1 MDGKK
6 ISFLLSS
13 NKNLLSSIKKRF
25 TNANVLEQNGFE
37 DLQKYI
43 FLKKLKSDT
52 ESQILRVSL
61 FLKSLHKNHKLIPN
75 ENKEEDLKDII
86 RILKINPENKE
97 RKEILKLINFF
108 ASVELNK
115 LFEFP
120 NFSEQVMEKLIVY
133 CCINS
138 KTKMFKRNSIIYNI
152 GDKFDK
158 FYILMSGKVGVYKTI
173 KKSVN
178 MSGFSYFQYIYDL
191 YLKKEQYLLKI
202 ILQENYKLFPIDESM
217 MDYLNIKL
225 AKYLINNF
233 QNKKE
238 YINIFDSKEDILKMC
253 YINPSDFPNINEN
266 VGPEENIESNSIYR
280 LLSRIKDENNIHI
293 YEYLLI
299 ELYTDKQILE
309 KFNNNDIIKNYK
321 LTNTHIHYKYN
332 ITPPRQYSLK
342 TLSET
347 YVCYFDLEEYIYY
360 FIEIYRIYMHEQAS
374 FLINNFIFN
383 KIVKHFENHY
393 FDFFEYEEI
402 KANEYLFKEN
412 GQVEYIYILKKG
424 KVELSINKN
433 IFKIQDLINKLSKNL
448 ESSNSSTTKDKRE
461 LNFKVKEIELE
472 KVIAGEDENKKWD
485 ENKKEML
492 VVLEQNE
499 TIGIECLYLDI
510 NYFYDAKIGNKD
522 SRFYKIRKD
531 NLMKIF
537 DIEHYTGINLDYQKE
552 AKRKI
557 NFFLLRLINLTKVKI
572 NCIKS
577 KKFHNLIN
585 DYYQINKGRNYRKVK
600 LDLKYKKAN
609 LRLKSL
615 DEPNDISNIIK
626 KNKNSNESLNNAENI
641 FLLTDAENKDINKS
655 SKRPK
660 LRFKTKKNSLIIK
673 RNNTDYNINVNEKE
687 NIKNNKRFPRITL
700 NNQVFLSLKKEEI
713 LVNKLNQKLSNDN
726 LFFTKI
732 NKDNKRFQ
740 NLKLIEKIK
749 TLKFNNSY
757 NGNIYDD
764 WKTFHININIDHD
777 SHRKKLNKINWYKN
791 IDIFPFNS
799 EESKEK
805 INNKFSYGIQVDK
818 KRVTFIKD
826 KIFYKNNI

>member
-6 ISFLLSS
+6 ISFLLNS

-25 TNANVLEQNGFE
+25 TNAKVLEQNGFE

-86 RILKINPENKE
+86 RILKINSENKE

-108 ASVELNK
+108 ASIGLNK

-120 NFSEQVMEKLIVY
+120 NFNEQVIEKLIVY

-152 GDKFDK
+152 GDKFEK
-158 FYILMSGKVGVYKTI
+158 FYILISGKVGMYKTI

-191 YLKKEQYLLKI
+191 FLKKEQYLLKI

-233 QNKKE
+233 QNKTE

-253 YINPSDFPNINEN
+253 YINPNDFPNINEN
-266 VGPEENIESNSIYR
+266 VAPEENIESNSIYG

-347 YVCYFDLEEYIYY
+347 YVCYFDLEEYIYF

-393 FDFFEYEEI
+393 FDFFEYEEV

-412 GQVEYIYILKKG
+412 EPIEYIYLLKKG

-641 FLLTDAENKDINKS
+641 FLLTDAENKDINIS
-655 SKRPK
+655 NKRPK
-660 LRFKTKKNSLIIK
+660 LWFKTKKNSLIIK
-673 RNNTDYNINVNEKE
+673 RNNTDYNINFNEKE

-732 NKDNKRFQ
+732 NKDNKRIQ

-749 TLKFNNSY
+749 ALKTNNSY
-757 NGNIYDD
+757 CGDIYDN

>member
-43 FLKKLKSDT
+43 FLKKLKFDT

-86 RILKINPENKE
+86 RILKINSENKE

-108 ASVELNK
+108 ASIGLSK

-120 NFSEQVMEKLIVY
+120 NFSEQVIDKLIVY

-158 FYILMSGKVGVYKTI
+158 FYILMSGKVGMYKTI

-266 VGPEENIESNSIYR
+266 VDPEENIDINSIYG

-360 FIEIYRIYMHEQAS
+360 FIEIFRIYMHEQAS
-374 FLINNFIFN
+374 FIINNFIFN

-412 GQVEYIYILKKG
+412 EPIEYIYLLKKG
-424 KVELSINKN
+424 KVEISINKN

-448 ESSNSSTTKDKRE
+448 ESSNGSTTKDKRD
-461 LNFKVKEIELE
+461 LNSKVKEIELE

-492 VVLEQNE
+492 VILEQNE

-510 NYFYDAKIGNKD
+510 NYFYDAKIGNKNA
-522 SRFYKIRKD
+522 RFYKIRKD

-537 DIEHYTGINLDYQKE
+537 DTEHYTGINLDYQKE

-585 DYYQINKGRNYRKVK
+585 DYNQINKGRNYRKVK

-641 FLLTDAENKDINKS
+641 FLLTDAENKDINIS
-655 SKRPK
+655 NKRPK

-673 RNNTDYNINVNEKE
+673 RNNTDYNINFNEKE

-749 TLKFNNSY
+749 ALKTNNSY
-757 NGNIYDD
+757 CGDIYDN

>member
-6 ISFLLSS
+6 INFLLNS
-13 NKNLLSSIKKRF
+13 NKNLLYSIKKRF
-25 TNANVLEQNGFE
+25 TNANVFEQNVFE

-43 FLKKLKSDT
+43 FLKKIKSDT

-61 FLKSLHKNHKLIPN
+61 FLKSLHKNYKLIPI

-108 ASVELNK
+108 VSVGINK

-120 NFSEQVMEKLIVY
+120 NFSEQVIEKLLVY

-158 FYILMSGKVGVYKTI
+158 FYILMSGKVGMYKTI

-191 YLKKEQYLLKI
+191 YLKKERYLLKI

-238 YINIFDSKEDILKMC
+238 YFNIFDSKEDILKMC
-253 YINPSDFPNINEN
+253 YINPSDFPNINVN
-266 VGPEENIESNSIYR
+266 VDPEEKIESNSIYG
-280 LLSRIKDENNIHI
+280 LLSKIKDENNIHI

-347 YVCYFDLEEYIYY
+347 YVCYFDLEEYIYF

-393 FDFFEYEEI
+393 FDFFEYEEV

-412 GQVEYIYILKKG
+412 EPIEYIYLLKKG

-448 ESSNSSTTKDKRE
+448 ESSNDSTTKDKRD
-461 LNFKVKEIELE
+461 LNSKVKEIELE

-492 VVLEQNE
+492 VILEQNE

-510 NYFYDAKIGNKD
+510 NYFYDAKIGNKNA
-522 SRFYKIRKD
+522 RFYKIRKD

-537 DIEHYTGINLDYQKE
+537 DTEHYTGINLDYQKE

-585 DYYQINKGRNYRKVK
+585 DYNQINKGRNYRKVK

-615 DEPNDISNIIK
+615 DEQNDNSNIINQ
-626 KNKNSNESLNNAENI
+626 NKNSNESLTNAENI

-687 NIKNNKRFPRITL
+687 IITNHKRFPRIM

-749 TLKFNNSY
+749 ALKTNNSY
-757 NGNIYDD
+757 CGDIYDN

>member
-1 MDGKK
+1 
-6 ISFLLSS
+6 
-13 NKNLLSSIKKRF
+13 
-25 TNANVLEQNGFE
+25 
-37 DLQKYI
+37 
-43 FLKKLKSDT
+43 
-52 ESQILRVSL
+52 
-61 FLKSLHKNHKLIPN
+61 
-75 ENKEEDLKDII
+75 
-86 RILKINPENKE
+86 
-97 RKEILKLINFF
+97 
-108 ASVELNK
+108 
-115 LFEFP
+115 
-120 NFSEQVMEKLIVY
+120 
-133 CCINS
+133 
-138 KTKMFKRNSIIYNI
+138 
-152 GDKFDK
+152 
-158 FYILMSGKVGVYKTI
+158 
-173 KKSVN
+173 

-191 YLKKEQYLLKI
+191 FLKKEQYLLKI

-233 QNKKE
+233 QNKTE

-253 YINPSDFPNINEN
+253 YINPNDFPNINEN
-266 VGPEENIESNSIYR
+266 VAPEENIESNSIYG

-347 YVCYFDLEEYIYY
+347 YVCYFDLEEYIYF

-393 FDFFEYEEI
+393 FDFFEYEEV

-412 GQVEYIYILKKG
+412 EPIEYIYLLKKG

-461 LNFKVKEIELE
+461 LNFNVKEIELE

-626 KNKNSNESLNNAENI
+626 KKI
-641 FLLTDAENKDINKS
+641 ITM
-655 SKRPK
+655 
-660 LRFKTKKNSLIIK
+660 LIQIK
-673 RNNTDYNINVNEKE
+673 
-687 NIKNNKRFPRITL
+687 
-700 NNQVFLSLKKEEI
+700 
-713 LVNKLNQKLSNDN
+713 
-726 LFFTKI
+726 
-732 NKDNKRFQ
+732 
-740 NLKLIEKIK
+740 
-749 TLKFNNSY
+749 
-757 NGNIYDD
+757 
-764 WKTFHININIDHD
+764 
-777 SHRKKLNKINWYKN
+777 
-791 IDIFPFNS
+791 
-799 EESKEK
+799 
-805 INNKFSYGIQVDK
+805 
-818 KRVTFIKD
+818 
-826 KIFYKNNI
+826 

>member
-6 ISFLLSS
+6 ISFLLNS

-25 TNANVLEQNGFE
+25 TNAKVLEQNGFE

-86 RILKINPENKE
+86 RILKINSENKE

-108 ASVELNK
+108 ASIGLNK

-120 NFSEQVMEKLIVY
+120 NFSEQVIEKLIVY

-152 GDKFDK
+152 GDKFEK
-158 FYILMSGKVGVYKTI
+158 FYILISGKVGMYKTI

-191 YLKKEQYLLKI
+191 FLKKEQYLLKI

-233 QNKKE
+233 QNKTE

-253 YINPSDFPNINEN
+253 YINPNDFPNINEN
-266 VGPEENIESNSIYR
+266 VAPEENIESNSIYG

-347 YVCYFDLEEYIYY
+347 YVCYFDLEEYIYF

-393 FDFFEYEEI
+393 FDFFEYEEV

-412 GQVEYIYILKKG
+412 EPIEYIYLLKKG

-641 FLLTDAENKDINKS
+641 FLLTDAENKDINIS
-655 SKRPK
+655 NKRPK
-660 LRFKTKKNSLIIK
+660 LWFKTKKNSLIIK
-673 RNNTDYNINVNEKE
+673 RNNTDYNINFNEKE

-713 LVNKLNQKLSNDN
+713 LVKKLNQKLSNDN

-732 NKDNKRFQ
+732 NKDNKRIQ

-749 TLKFNNSY
+749 ALKTNNSY
-757 NGNIYDD
+757 CGDIYDN

>member
-6 ISFLLSS
+6 ISFLLNS

-25 TNANVLEQNGFE
+25 TNAKVLEQNGFE

-86 RILKINPENKE
+86 RILKINSENKE

-108 ASVELNK
+108 ASIGLNK

-120 NFSEQVMEKLIVY
+120 NFNEQVIEKLIVY

-152 GDKFDK
+152 GDKFEK
-158 FYILMSGKVGVYKTI
+158 FYILISGKVGMYKTI

-191 YLKKEQYLLKI
+191 FLKKEQYLLKI

-233 QNKKE
+233 QNKTE

-253 YINPSDFPNINEN
+253 YINPNDFPNINEN
-266 VGPEENIESNSIYR
+266 VAPEENIESNSIYG

-347 YVCYFDLEEYIYY
+347 YVCYFDLEEYIYF

-393 FDFFEYEEI
+393 FDFFEYEEV

-412 GQVEYIYILKKG
+412 EPIEYIYLLKKG

-641 FLLTDAENKDINKS
+641 FLLTDAENKDINIS
-655 SKRPK
+655 NKRPK
-660 LRFKTKKNSLIIK
+660 LWFKTKKNSLIIK
-673 RNNTDYNINVNEKE
+673 RNNTDYNINFNEKE

-713 LVNKLNQKLSNDN
+713 LVKKLNQKLSNDN

-732 NKDNKRFQ
+732 NKDNKRIQ

-749 TLKFNNSY
+749 ALKTNNSY
-757 NGNIYDD
+757 CGDIYDN

>member
-6 ISFLLSS
+6 ISFLLNS

-25 TNANVLEQNGFE
+25 TNAKVLEQNGFE

-86 RILKINPENKE
+86 RILKINSENKE

-108 ASVELNK
+108 ASIGLNK

-120 NFSEQVMEKLIVY
+120 NFNEQVIEKLIVY

-152 GDKFDK
+152 DDKFDK
-158 FYILMSGKVGVYKTI
+158 FYILISGKVGMYKKI

-191 YLKKEQYLLKI
+191 HLKKEQYLLKL

-233 QNKKE
+233 QNKTE

-253 YINPSDFPNINEN
+253 YINPNDFPNINEN
-266 VGPEENIESNSIYR
+266 VAPEENIESNSIYG

-347 YVCYFDLEEYIYY
+347 YVCYFDLEEYIYF

-393 FDFFEYEEI
+393 FDFFEYEEV

-412 GQVEYIYILKKG
+412 EPIEYIYLLKKG

-641 FLLTDAENKDINKS
+641 FLLTDAENKDINIS
-655 SKRPK
+655 NKRPK
-660 LRFKTKKNSLIIK
+660 LWFKTKKNSLIIK
-673 RNNTDYNINVNEKE
+673 RNNTDYNINFNEKE

-713 LVNKLNQKLSNDN
+713 LVKKLNQKLSNDN

-732 NKDNKRFQ
+732 NKDNKRIQ

-749 TLKFNNSY
+749 ALKTNNSY
-757 NGNIYDD
+757 CGDIYDN